1 VYGSSPYSELPYS
14 ALAED
19 EEEAD
24 PTTASPGLGALVVA
38 GLAPTVLTPV
48 AVATA
53 VGVLTLTGVA
63 PTVLTPVSVT
73 IGLGALDLTGFLP
86 TVGGGAGTSV
96 SPALGELALAG
107 LAPTALTPVVA
118 LPAVGVL
125 SLTGFLP
132 TVTAS
137 GSAGDYT
144 THPNLISAYFFEDAS
159 SPSLDH
165 TANNNDL
172 TWSGSAAQDTTEF
185 VEGIASLSTPTSSDQ
200 AFLSYAS
207 LSANF
212 PFKAAT
218 TAFTVVGR
226 VYVPAGFS
234 GGPGAWLG
242 DAFSRGFQV
251 FAVFTGQFR
260 ARVFS
265 AGGDVDII
273 QDNPASFAGAGWHW
287 FALRWNGDNVSGAGA
302 NDEVS
307 FWIDGVKQGTTATR
321 TSVALATTGDSLVL
335 RGATTIFLRYDEWAV
350 FDAALLDTDL
360 AAIYADGLAGGA
372 SVSAVLTGTGVGG
385 ITEQDVVAGGK
396 TFVITLSGDEWIA

>member
-1 VYGSSPYSELPYS
+1 
-14 ALAED
+14 
-19 EEEAD
+19 
-24 PTTASPGLGALVVA
+24 
-38 GLAPTVLTPV
+38 
-48 AVATA
+48 
-53 VGVLTLTGVA
+53 
-63 PTVLTPVSVT
+63 
-73 IGLGALDLTGFLP
+73 
-86 TVGGGAGTSV
+86 
-96 SPALGELALAG
+96 
-107 LAPTALTPVVA
+107 
-118 LPAVGVL
+118 
-125 SLTGFLP
+125 
-132 TVTAS
+132 
-137 GSAGDYT
+137 
-144 THPNLISAYFFEDAS
+144 
-159 SPSLDH
+159 
-165 TANNNDL
+165 
-172 TWSGSAAQDTTEF
+172 
-185 VEGIASLSTPTSSDQ
+185 
-200 AFLSYAS
+200 
-207 LSANF
+207 
-212 PFKAAT
+212 
-218 TAFTVVGR
+218 VGR